1 MAKEDILNRIRTA
14 HANKQDIVFPM
25 KSMPAD
31 ISIEDIASE
40 VQSLTGRDV
49 RQSISEAQKLKSDFR
64 IPFSRE
70 AATPM
75 GEGRSTGMREKYTS
89 EKLFGPITEGAA
101 QVAGGITKLGR
112 MAGPAGVAV
121 GMGIA
126 GGIGGGLEMG
136 RQATQLAFDEP
147 IAPKSL
153 GESAKRIGGRA
164 LASATTEGLTRGLFG
179 AAGKVF
185 SKADLTPAQREISA
199 IADKYNVP
207 LSVADIKQTKLAS
220 LLESMSEKTFFS
232 GNIIQSFRKGQIAAF
247 KNAADDL
254 VQRSGGKV
262 DRETAGNMVLESFNA
277 AAEAAKKK
285 TNALYDAA
293 RSSVIDPSK
302 KNMNNTAIKQKA
314 REMLA
319 QEELVAPN
327 IQSPIVPLLKDIAQ
341 KKSIYDNIDAADAL
355 SSKLKELIRDEA
367 NKVGKVGAGQ
377 RTTPLGRK
385 YAQLLHSFEKDYDAY
400 YADVNPGAKGMYDL
414 AKAAAKNEKH
424 LFANKNILKL
434 VNQNPEKIVDSVI
447 KNNNVTVIKGL
458 KAAIGEANFKPVKQK
473 FIQDLVESASTAE
486 AGAMPKFLPSAMVN
500 KLGKYEP
507 ETLNAILSKEEQK
520 EIGEIAKLSSAMET
534 AERVAGN
541 PSGTAQVGQMGS
553 AVLFLPQLLTNP
565 GIPLV
570 GIGVPTL
577 IAKMMTTSTG
587 RKIMID
593 GLKAP
598 PGSPEVAKALTR
610 FGNYAM
616 LNKFN
621 QADRREKK

>member
-1 MAKEDILNRIRTA
+1 MAKQDILNNIRSA
-14 HANKQDIVFPM
+14 YQNKTDIVFPM
-25 KSMPAD
+25 STMPPD
-31 ISIEDIASE
+31 ITTEDIANE
-40 VQSLTGRDV
+40 IQSLTGRNV
-49 RQSISEAQKLKSDFR
+49 RDQINSAKASGLDFR

-70 AATPM
+70 DKTQM
-75 GEGRSTGMREKYTS
+75 GEGRATGMREKYPS

-101 QVAGGITKLGR
+101 QVAGGISKLGR
-112 MAGPAGVAV
+112 MAGPAGAAV
-121 GMGIA
+121 GMATA
-126 GGIGGGLEMG
+126 GAIGGGLEMG

-164 LASATTEGLTRGLFG
+164 LTSATTEGVTRGLFG

-199 IADKYNVP
+199 IADKYKVP

-220 LLESMSEKTFFS
+220 MLESMSEKTFLS
-232 GNIIQSFRKGQIAAF
+232 GNIIQTFRKGQIAAF

-262 DRETAGNMVLESFNA
+262 DRETAGNMVLEAFNA
-277 AAEAAKKK
+277 SAEVAKKK

-293 RSSVIDPSK
+293 RSSIIDPAK

-319 QEELVAPN
+319 QEELVAKN

-341 KKSIYDNIDAADAL
+341 KKSIYDNIDASDAL
-355 SSKLKELIRDEA
+355 SSKLKEFIRDEA

-385 YAQLLHSFEKDYDAY
+385 YAQLLHSLEKDHDAY
-400 YADVNPGAKGMYDL
+400 YSDVNPGAKGLYDL
-414 AKAAAKNEKH
+414 AKASAKNEKH
-424 LFANKNILKL
+424 LYANKNILKL

-458 KAAIGEANFKPVKQK
+458 KAAIGENNFKPVKQK
-473 FIQDLVESASTAE
+473 FIQDLVESSSTAE
-486 AGAMPKFLPSAMVN
+486 GGAMPKFLPSAMVN

-520 EIGEIAKLSSAMET
+520 EIGEIAKLASALET

-541 PSGTAQVGQMGS
+541 PSGTAQIGS
-553 AVLFLPQLLTNP
+553 AMAFLPQILVNP

-598 PGSPEVAKALTR
+598 PGSPEVSKALIR

-621 QADRREKK
+621 QDDRREKK